1 MASKTQDKLYETFL
15 AISGGH
21 ASRPD
26 PAIDARHEPAGSA
39 DDRAKVTSST
49 VNMGTVAAKPEPAG
63 QPAPG
68 AAPDSA
74 SGISLAQLISMAVP
88 AASAAPASSDALP
101 SVNDAGTNVRPPSTT
116 TASTS
121 QSTTSTLLESVL
133 GSVPLAGTIAGAA
146 TGSSGGGGSTFDS
159 IASTV
164 LKSGFGLIPL
174 IGGLLGLFGGGDSS
188 TPALQKYTMP
198 GTIGYE
204 GADTGSG
211 ISAMDFDQM
220 GMPRTYSDSSGGS
233 SSGGTSSGSSSSG
246 GTSSGSTSSGASS
259 SGGAPAPQVTVSVQ
273 AMDARS
279 FLDRSSD
286 IAAAVRDAMLNLNSI
301 NDVVNELS

>member
-1 MASKTQDKLYETFL
+1 MANKTQDKLYETFRAVL
-15 AISGGH
+15 GAGER

-26 PAIDARHEPAGSA
+26 PPVDVPER
-39 DDRAKVTSST
+39 RASST

-68 AAPDSA
+68 AASDAAPET
-74 SGISLAQLISMAVP
+74 SLARLVSMVVP
-88 AASAAPASSDALP
+88 PAEAASTAPANRASSEALP
-101 SVNDAGTNVRPPSTT
+101 SVNDAGTNVRPSATT

-121 QSTTSTLLESVL
+121 ESTTSTLLQSVF
-133 GSVPLAGTIAGAA
+133 GSVPLVGTVAGAA
-146 TGSSGGGGSTFDS
+146 TGSSGGSTFDT

-164 LKSGFGLIPL
+164 LKSGLGLIPL
-174 IGGLLGLFGGGDSS
+174 IGSLVGLFGGGDSS

-204 GADTGSG
+204 GADTRSG
-211 ISAMDFDQM
+211 ISALNFDQL
-220 GMPRTYSDSSGGS
+220 GMPRTSGDTSGGS
-233 SSGGTSSGSSSSG
+233 SSGGNSSGN
-246 GTSSGSTSSGASS
+246 TAT
-259 SGGAPAPQVTVSVQ
+259 PQITVNVQ

-279 FLDRSSD
+279 FMDRSSD
-286 IAAAVRDAMLNLNSI
+286 IAAAVRDAMLNMNSI